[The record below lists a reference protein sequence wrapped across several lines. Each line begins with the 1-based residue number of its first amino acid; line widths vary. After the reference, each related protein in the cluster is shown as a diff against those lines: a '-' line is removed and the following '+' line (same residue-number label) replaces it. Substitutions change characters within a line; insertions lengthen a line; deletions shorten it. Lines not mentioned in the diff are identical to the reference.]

1 MLVAE
6 KFFELSRSIMHEIV
20 YDLHV
25 MSAASSPL
33 ISQIE
38 SIKTTL
44 STMLEADRKDEALD
58 LFVSLLT
65 QFASDHD
72 KLAHQLRLMIKERF
86 GRKTERIDPAQLALF
101 LEELGKSKPMD
112 DEARPV
118 VAYVRRKPIERKGS
132 KAMIPDSIPRKV
144 VRVEPD
150 EADKTCGCGASKV
163 CIGCERSQVLDLI
176 PAQFEVIVYERAKY
190 ACKACEGEGVVV
202 APVPAKPI
210 DGGLPGFGLMADVL
224 IKKYAEHL
232 PLHRIRE
239 ISNATGPTFRC
250 RPWPIGLRPDRNP
263 RSRSRRKFDDACWRA
278 GSSRW
283 TLRR

>member
-6 KFFELSRSIMHEIV
+6 KFFELSRSITHEIV

-25 MSAASSPL
+25 MTAASSPL

-101 LEELGKSKPMD
+101 
-112 DEARPV
+112 
-118 VAYVRRKPIERKGS
+118 
-132 KAMIPDSIPRKV
+132 
-144 VRVEPD
+144 
-150 EADKTCGCGASKV
+150 
-163 CIGCERSQVLDLI
+163 
-176 PAQFEVIVYERAKY
+176 
-190 ACKACEGEGVVV
+190 
-202 APVPAKPI
+202 
-210 DGGLPGFGLMADVL
+210 
-224 IKKYAEHL
+224 
-232 PLHRIRE
+232 
-239 ISNATGPTFRC
+239 
-250 RPWPIGLRPDRNP
+250 
-263 RSRSRRKFDDACWRA
+263 
-278 GSSRW
+278 RW
-283 TLRR
+283 TR